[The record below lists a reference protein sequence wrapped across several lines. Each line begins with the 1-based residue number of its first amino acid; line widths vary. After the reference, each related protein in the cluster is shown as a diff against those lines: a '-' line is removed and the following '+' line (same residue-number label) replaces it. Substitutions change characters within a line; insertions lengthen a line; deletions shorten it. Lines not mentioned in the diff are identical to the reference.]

1 MKFLSFILLST
12 GTLRLKLSNIHETIG
27 ACDHLL
33 LTDGKQYCAEFMLY
47 ILKSNYAA
55 EEVLRVRRSAGLY
68 SLPSVLKES
77 NRVCVAMVKQLHQ

>member
-1 MKFLSFILLST
+1 MYIFVFIGLLK
-12 GTLRLKLSNIHETIG
+12 LKLSNIHETIG

-47 ILKSNYAA
+47 ILKSGYAA
-55 EEVLRVRRSAGLY
+55 EEVLRVRRSAELY

-77 NRVCVAMVKQLHQ
+77 NKV